1 MENNDPLI
9 NNAFMFIYVRQDKPC
24 EEKIENLETVL
35 NNGADINYRDAN
47 DKSNTI
53 LHIAAQRDEKDV
65 VDYLIKKGALI
76 LYNTDNIPK
85 TPVHIAKEKDTLISK
100 QIYNILIEY
109 DKHSSEDKNSKKLQ
123 IQLKK
128 SCSLT
133 QQNSCAT
140 PAEITYPKRAG
151 TSGVSGQFYETKL
164 LSLVLHRALHDK
176 VIEECYLAA
185 NIRDIGDLDDV
196 CFRFKM
202 QEDGK
207 TKHVLCFTQAKH
219 REDVDKAKLTVTS
232 VRSTSGQFCLVKYFD
247 SFLKIRQKFL
257 TKSKTYDPMFEAA
270 YRSALTLDWLAAEDL
285 RQRELAAAFETEPS
299 PAPRSLSIDCISY
312 ARPASG
318 KVARLMLELLKNLEG
333 DEGTIVTDLIQAL
346 VRTKLLVETSMLD
359 AEPDLESLVKTPNVM
374 MGEPHT
380 TFPRILAMTWMTVTD
395 PVTTKKFGWCPV
407 NRVNKYLSISKPIS
421 IAKQMKALEPVI
433 ARARFIMEEFIQHV
447 TPLNMYQKKLPD
459 NAATTRTLP
468 TTLKRMVG
476 MVETSSDITIRV
488 RSNKRTRTPNT
499 VRAIHVALAQSATA
513 APLLEADPLP
523 SFREEA
529 PPKATAA
536 ASCAGL
542 FVLWPLCLFCT
553 Q

>member
-1 MENNDPLI
+1 MSSL
-9 NNAFMFIYVRQDKPC
+9 C
-24 EEKIENLETVL
+24 E
-35 NNGADINYRDAN
+35 R
-47 DKSNTI
+47 
-53 LHIAAQRDEKDV
+53 R
-65 VDYLIKKGALI
+65 
-76 LYNTDNIPK
+76 
-85 TPVHIAKEKDTLISK
+85 PV
-100 QIYNILIEY
+100 
-109 DKHSSEDKNSKKLQ
+109 
-123 IQLKK
+123 
-128 SCSLT
+128 SCSGTIKRLMIMANELWCNAEDYYYNP
-133 QQNSCAT
+133 QN
-140 PAEITYPKRAG
+140 
-151 TSGVSGQFYETKL
+151 V
-164 LSLVLHRALHDK
+164 
-176 VIEECYLAA
+176 
-185 NIRDIGDLDDV
+185 
-196 CFRFKM
+196 
-202 QEDGK
+202 
-207 TKHVLCFTQAKH
+207 
-219 REDVDKAKLTVTS
+219 
-232 VRSTSGQFCLVKYFD
+232 
-247 SFLKIRQKFL
+247 
-257 TKSKTYDPMFEAA
+257 SKTTLSGIAA